1 MTISPKWVKYG
12 CFMYILGC
20 FWSKKKLNSS
30 ENRNNHRPKGT
41 AAHVDC
47 DDNDDLIIIMHEQ
60 SKLDIASSKVN
71 RIMNVDDMCS

>member
-1 MTISPKWVKYG
+1 MGVLCIYWGVSG
-12 CFMYILGC
+12 LR
-20 FWSKKKLNSS
+20 KKLNSS

-71 RIMNVDDMCS
+71 RIMNADDMCS